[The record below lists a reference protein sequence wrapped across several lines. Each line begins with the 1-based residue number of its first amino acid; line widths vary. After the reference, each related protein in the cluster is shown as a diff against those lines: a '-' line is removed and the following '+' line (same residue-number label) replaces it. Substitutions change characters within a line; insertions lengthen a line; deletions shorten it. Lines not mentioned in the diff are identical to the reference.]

1 MTRIVFH
8 PGSPKTAT
16 STLQHVL
23 AQNRA
28 ALGRRGIGVILP
40 QDIRGNPYLGK
51 YLAVYRG
58 KSLPDMRQA
67 TEAFFRPWRKYQL
80 VICSEETFC
89 HDFMPSR
96 KFGLGGIDRAE
107 VAAELLSMSGFD
119 QTEIVLTIRPQ
130 RDLLISTYS
139 HFIHRHREF
148 RRFPEWLQQEV
159 DLERLFWMPAVGAF
173 RDRFGEGAVR
183 VVSMMTAD
191 KPPAGEGGMA
201 AYLSAILAAMRI
213 DVKGLNLAAD
223 QVHNPSPSRRAAT
236 LCRVINQRVPELDL
250 AEKVNGFLISTF
262 PVAEYGKLLPRLT
275 LPPGMIRRF
284 IKDHAEALS

>member
-1 MTRIVFH
+1 MTTIVFH

-58 KSLPDMRQA
+58 KALPDMRA
-67 TEAFFRPWRKYQL
+67 ASEAFFRPWRKYQL

-96 KFGLGGIDRAE
+96 KFGLGGIDRAD

-119 QTEIVLTIRPQ
+119 QTEIVLTIRTQ

-148 RRFPEWLQQEV
+148 RRFPEWLQHEV
-159 DLERLFWMPAVGAF
+159 DLERMFWMPAIRAF
-173 RDRFGEGAVR
+173 RDRFGASAVR
-183 VVSMMTAD
+183 VVSMAGTD
-191 KPPAGEGGMA
+191 KRVTGEGGISG
-201 AYLSAILAAMRI
+201 YLGAVLAALRI
-213 DVKGLNLAAD
+213 DARGLNLSAD
-223 QVHNPSPSRRAAT
+223 QVHNPSPSGRAAA
-236 LCRVINQRVPELDL
+236 LCRVINQRIPEVEL
-250 AEKVNGFLISTF
+250 AEKVNSFLISTF
-262 PVAEYGKLLPRLT
+262 PVAEYGKLLPRMS
-275 LPPGMIRRF
+275 LPPGMAKRF
-284 IKDHAEALS
+284 NKDHAEALG